1 MGMNEKK
8 LIKGASVVNEGKII
22 QADLLIVGE
31 RIKKIAVNISEPN
44 ATIIIADGL
53 MLLPGVIDDQVHFR
67 EPGLTHKATIASE
80 SKAAVAGGVTSFM
93 DMPNTV
99 PNILTQ
105 ELLEEKYQQ
114 AARTSLA
121 NYSFFMGITQG
132 NLEEA
137 LRTDNETVCGITDD
151 GLYFNKE
158 DGILANYPEFLDKL
172 FSRSNTLIALHCE
185 DDSII
190 RNNTEK
196 YRAIYGDDIPFKYHA
211 LIRSREACLEA
222 TKRVV
227 DIARK
232 HQNRLHIFHVSTV
245 DEALLF
251 DHTTAIREKRITA
264 EACVHHLWFDDR
276 DYERL
281 GAKIKW
287 NPSVKEEKDK
297 RGLLQA
303 LLDNHIDIIATDHAP
318 HTVEEKSGNYF
329 KAHSGGPLVQHAL
342 PVMLEL
348 YHQGLIS
355 LEKIAEKM
363 SHYVAEIYRMK
374 DRGYIREGYYADLVL
389 VDMNQSWKVTPE
401 NILYRCGWSPLE
413 GQTFQSKVVK
423 TFVNGHLVYDQ
434 GVFNESSLG
443 LRLMFQK
450 DR

>member
-1 MGMNEKK
+1 MSTTI
-8 LIKGASVVNEGKII
+8 IKNARIVNEGRII
-22 QADLLIVGE
+22 EGDVLIKDE
-31 RIKKIAVNISEPN
+31 RIEKISGNISDKN
-44 ATIIIADGL
+44 ATILEAGGRF
-53 MLLPGVIDDQVHFR
+53 LLPGVIDDQVHFR

-80 SKAAVAGGVTSFM
+80 SRAAVAGGVTSFM

-99 PNILTQ
+99 PNTLTQ

-114 AARTSLA
+114 ASKTSLA

-137 LRTDNETVCGITDD
+137 LRTDTETVCGITDD

-158 DGILANYPEFLDKL
+158 DGILANYPEYLDKL

-196 YRAIYGDDIPFKYHA
+196 YRAIYGDDIPFQYHA

-227 DIARK
+227 DIAKK

-251 DHTTAIREKRITA
+251 DNITPIREKRITA
-264 EACVHHLWFDDR
+264 EACVHHLWFDDK

-342 PVMLEL
+342 PTMLEL

-363 SHYVAEIYRMK
+363 SHHVAEIYRMK

-389 VDMNQSWKVTPE
+389 VDIHNPWTVSPE
-401 NILYRCGWSPLE
+401 NILYQCGWSPLE
-413 GQTFQSKVVK
+413 GQTFQSKLVK
-423 TFVNGHLVYDQ
+423 TFVNGHIVYDEGIFNDNNK
-434 GVFNESSLG
+434 GV
-443 LRLMFQK
+443 RLIFAK